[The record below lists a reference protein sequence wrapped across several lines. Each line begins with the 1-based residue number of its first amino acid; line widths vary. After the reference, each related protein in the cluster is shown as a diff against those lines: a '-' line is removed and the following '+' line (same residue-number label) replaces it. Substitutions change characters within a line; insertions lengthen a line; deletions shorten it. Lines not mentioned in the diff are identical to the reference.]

1 MPLRPVATLIV
12 VLLVLPANAQAQEG
26 FDMAVDG
33 FGFAVNVAFAPD
45 GTMFVAD
52 KDRGEIRVVRDG
64 ELLPEPFA
72 TVDADSP
79 VNEMGL
85 LGVVVHPSF
94 PAEPWVFAYY
104 SDVNDRRNHLVRF
117 RADGYVASEREDLL
131 DLLPT
136 TAGWHNGGDLAFGP
150 DGALYVSVGEGHDAA
165 RAQEPNGL
173 GGRILRLNPDGSV
186 PADNPFGPDDPTFA
200 LGIRNSFGLCFD
212 PATGE
217 LWETENG
224 PDRWGEI
231 NLIEAGGNYGWPEHL
246 GPGGPSTFVEP
257 VLAFEEQIVVTGC
270 AGTPS
275 DAGLYFGE
283 GYTGNLHR
291 MQIPSGAADPTPHD
305 EIVTTFDGGITDV
318 AATPD
323 GTIWVV
329 TPNAIYRSTQILLPA
344 PGQTSS
350 GSATGGTAA
359 GAETGATGAPA
370 SPSPAA
376 TTGRFGGAGLI
387 VLGLLIGGFLLL
399 RTRLLRRQR

>member
-1 MPLRPVATLIV
+1 MLRRPVAI
-12 VLLVLPANAQAQEG
+12 LVIALASLPVRVHAQEG
-26 FDMAVDG
+26 FELAVDG
-33 FGFAVNVAFAPD
+33 FGFAANVAFAPD

-64 ELLPEPFA
+64 EILPEPFA

-85 LGVVVHPSF
+85 LGVAVDPEF
-94 PAEPWVFAYY
+94 PVEPWVYAYY
-104 SDVNDRRNHLVRF
+104 SDATDERNRLVRF
-117 RADGYVASEREDLL
+117 RADGAGAVEREDLL

-136 TAGWHNGGDLAFGP
+136 DAGWHNGGDLAFGP
-150 DGALYVSVGEGHDAA
+150 DGKLYVSVGEGHQAA
-165 RAQEPNGL
+165 LAQFEDGL
-173 GGRILRLNPDGSV
+173 GGRVLRLNPDGTV
-186 PADNPFGPDDPTFA
+186 PQDNPFGPDNPTFA
-200 LGIRNSFGLCFD
+200 HGIRNSFGVCFD
-212 PATGE
+212 PESGE

-224 PDRWGEI
+224 PSTDDEV
-231 NLIEAGGNYGWPEHL
+231 NLIEGGGNYGWPVQL
-246 GPGGPSTFVEP
+246 GPGGEPEFVDP
-257 VLAFEEQIVVTGC
+257 VLNFREPIVITGC
-270 AGTPS
+270 AVADGH
-275 DAGLYFGE
+275 LYFGE

-291 MQIPSGAADPTPHD
+291 MQIPADAADPTPRD
-305 EIVTTFDGGITDV
+305 EIVATFERGITDV

-329 TPNAIYRSTQILLPA
+329 TPNAIYRSMQGLVPA

-350 GSATGGTAA
+350 GSATGGIATGA
-359 GAETGATGAPA
+359 AETGASA

-376 TTGRFGGAGLI
+376 GTGRLGGAGVI